1 MIGVR
6 RAHDAAVVVDLCA
19 MRTQLGRILMGAKD
33 VREKHLFSKN
43 DVFSSV
49 WNELDG
55 DEQMPGTVWLEP
67 ENLLEVSPEIAQIL
81 DEHELHRFRDIFK
94 LYKDDFGLSVAL
106 FGLENQTD
114 SDKRMAARVMLYDAL
129 GYYAQ
134 VEDLKPGKKVVPI
147 FTRVLYFGYNTK
159 WSAPR
164 KLSEL
169 CVVPSKLASRFQDY
183 HIEVIE
189 LAWLSDE
196 QIERLTGDLKV
207 LAVFLRKM
215 RLKQLH
221 DWPKLKI
228 TYVPEVLG
236 LLHEITGHKRFKQD
250 KCDFANIQRSMTMC
264 DLFEKHD
271 SALIEEGKKL
281 GLDEGKK
288 LGLDEGEKL
297 GLAKGK
303 KLGLDEGKKLGLDEG
318 KTEMASSIA
327 RNLIAMRMPE
337 DDIAKATGLSIDQ
350 VQALAVG

>member
-6 RAHDAAVVVDLCA
+6 RAHDAAVVVNLCD

-55 DEQMPGTVWLEP
+55 DGDVQTPGTVWLEP

-134 VEDLKPGKKVVPI
+134 VEELKPGKKVVPI

-215 RLKQLH
+215 RLKQLN

-236 LLHEITGHKRFKQD
+236 LLHEITGHERFKQE
-250 KCDFANIQRSMTMC
+250 KCNFANLQRSMTMC

-271 SALIEEGKKL
+271 SALIEKGKKLGLDEGKKL

-303 KLGLDEGKKLGLDEG
+303 TEGKA
-318 KTEMASSIA
+318 EMASSIA

-350 VQALAVG
+350 VQALIAS

>member
-1 MIGVR
+1 
-6 RAHDAAVVVDLCA
+6 
-19 MRTQLGRILMGAKD
+19 MGAKD

-55 DEQMPGTVWLEP
+55 DGDVQTPGTVWLEP

-134 VEDLKPGKKVVPI
+134 VEELKPGKKVVPI

-215 RLKQLH
+215 RLKQLN

-236 LLHEITGHKRFKQD
+236 LLHEITGHERFKQE
-250 KCDFANIQRSMTMC
+250 KCNFANLQRSMTMC

-271 SALIEEGKKL
+271 SALIKKL

-288 LGLDEGEKL
+288 LGLDEGEKI

-303 KLGLDEGKKLGLDEG
+303 TEGKA
-318 KTEMASSIA
+318 EMASSIA